1 MNKLILAVLILSLTG
16 CSTLKRTLVYS
27 SIIGGLAGS
36 ATGVVLSPNKESR
49 RGNALLFGAVGAVAS
64 GLIGYALYKDDPRNY
79 ELKHMLMDD
88 KKKKLDIDLGGLN
101 IDASLKAQDIYKVP
115 VKELPEELKG
125 KVNKQYLIKY
135 KSKERVINRGK
146 KTYYIPDF
154 EIYEH
159 AYGNDINP
167 N

>member
-1 MNKLILAVLILSLTG
+1 MNKLLLVISILSLTG
-16 CSTLKRTLVYS
+16 CSTLKRTLIYS
-27 SIIGGLAGS
+27 SLIGGFAGS

-49 RGNALLFGAVGAVAS
+49 KGNALLFGAVGAVAS

-79 ELKHMLMDD
+79 ELKHMLMDEEN
-88 KKKKLDIDLGGLN
+88 KKLDIDLGGLN

-115 VKELPEELKG
+115 VKELPVELKG
-125 KVNKQYLIKY
+125 KVNQQYLIKY
-135 KSKERVINRGK
+135 KSKERIINKGK

-159 AYGNDINP
+159 AYGKDINQ